1 MLAESMKTEVGP
13 FDPERFYDD
22 ADVELDIITSRA
34 MRAQWRYQLVGP
46 KFVKF
51 GRRVKYRGADLN
63 SWIRKR
69 TVQTNELA

>member
-1 MLAESMKTEVGP
+1 
-13 FDPERFYDD
+13 
-22 ADVELDIITSRA
+22 

-51 GRRVKYRGADLN
+51 GRRVKYHGADLN

-69 TVQTNELA
+69 TVQTDELA

>member
-1 MLAESMKTEVGP
+1 MLAESMETEAGP
-13 FDPERFYDD
+13 FDPGRYYDD
-22 ADVELDIITSRA
+22 ADVELDVITSRA

-51 GRRVKYRGADLN
+51 GRRVKYHGADLN

-69 TVQTNELA
+69 TVQTDELA